1 MTCTACGKPL
11 SVYDV
16 GFYRRIVNRGAQS
29 CMCISCTAA
38 YYRMTQERAWQ
49 MIRHF
54 QREGCTLFPP
64 YDETEQ
70 TE

>member
-11 SVYDV
+11 SVFDV

-29 CMCISCTAA
+29 CMCIPCTAA
-38 YYRMTQERAWQ
+38 YYRMTEERAWQ

-54 QREGCTLFPP
+54 QRTGCTLFPP
-64 YDETEQ
+64 SEDTEETE
-70 TE
+70 